1 MIADVA
7 WAAAEVGLELH
18 PDKTKI
24 LHNGIGYGAGVTQTS
39 CNGMNIEVLDFQKH
53 AMYLGRA
60 LCLRDMHD
68 EELRNRTAKAWAKFS
83 MYKQELTDKKI
94 PIWHRMKLFETLI
107 TPTILYG
114 SGCWVMTLGRR
125 QALRTTQRQMMRMI
139 LGTCRKPG
147 GNNGTDELE
156 TYVEWVQRATKEA
169 ERLMEKYNVREWTWQ
184 QRDRLWRWASKVAH
198 SKDGRWSHEV
208 LHWDPI
214 GQRPKG
220 RPRARWTDQLTSFLK
235 RKLGRDIGAY
245 DWIELAK
252 NSKIWKDLR
261 EEFCNF
267 QSAEPSVA

>member
-1 MIADVA
+1 
-7 WAAAEVGLELH
+7 
-18 PDKTKI
+18 
-24 LHNGIGYGAGVTQTS
+24 
-39 CNGMNIEVLDFQKH
+39 
-53 AMYLGRA
+53 
-60 LCLRDMHD
+60 
-68 EELRNRTAKAWAKFS
+68 
-83 MYKQELTDKKI
+83 
-94 PIWHRMKLFETLI
+94 MKLFETLI

-139 LGTCRKPG
+139 LGTGRKPG

-235 RKLGRDIGAY
+235 RRLGRDIGAH
-245 DWIELAK
+245 DWIEFAK
-252 NSKIWKDLR
+252 YGKYGKSSAKTYAKSSATSNLPSPQWHEAPRAR
-261 EEFCNF
+261 ESRDRLSLSLLYDIIFIR
-267 QSAEPSVA
+267 